1 VLIKRLAE
9 TLISVGLDAYHDK
22 GDEFLCKGKS
32 FQELNQK
39 LSQAQRI
46 LSQQP
51 FVVIAL
57 DGRITTIAGADFS
70 FGIGTN
76 LLEAERSLKNQKEL
90 RKVPR

>member
-1 VLIKRLAE
+1 MSFSARESL
-9 TLISVGLDAYHDK
+9 
-22 GDEFLCKGKS
+22 

-51 FVVIAL
+51 FAVVAL
-57 DGRITTIAGADFS
+57 DGRITTIAGGDFC

-76 LLEAERSLKNQKEL
+76 LLEAEGSLKNQKEL